1 MNDNVLYHAQDYEGC
16 LGSPTPRSRPHSR
29 DAIFHFVGG
38 QEHERINKEPVECVR
53 QIVEGKPARAL
64 DMVAKPEN
72 TVNFDSEV
80 TCASS
85 ELLVPG

>member
-38 QEHERINKEPVECVR
+38 QEHERIAKKPIERVG
-53 QIVEGKPARAL
+53 QIVKDKAARAL
-64 DMVAKPEN
+64 DVVANPEN
-72 TVNFDSEV
+72 SVHLDPEL